1 MIARRRLFQRLSAS
15 LAGVLGRLRRDER
28 GAIAVQF
35 AFLAL
40 PIAILAFGLIDMN
53 RISLQRR
60 QLQDA
65 LDAATLIA
73 ARSTATTDAAL
84 DTVGDAAFLVEMNGL
99 GVTLTA
105 ANSTFRAG
113 TGNRVIGT
121 VSVTIKPIITN
132 LWTRTDPTITATS
145 DVLRSVNKLE
155 VALVLDNTGSMA
167 SNLGSGGTKIDALID
182 ASKDLVDT
190 LYAAAA
196 RASEADA
203 VKIAVVPFSMTV
215 NVGSAYKTATWLT
228 GTLPADYGSDV
239 FATRSDRFAL
249 HTAMG
254 TTWTGCVESR
264 PDPYDISDAAPSSST
279 PATMFVPYFAPD
291 EPDYSYR
298 IYKYSSGATTQTN
311 YNSYTANDYATDYA
325 ANPNAYGTPTDWFTR
340 QGVVAKYTSSSLR
353 SGATAFDSGPNEG
366 CGITSV
372 LRMTNVRTNAGATT
386 VKSKLD
392 QMVATGNTNVAMGT
406 VWGWHM
412 VSPNAPFADGSA
424 YGTANVS
431 KVLVLLTDG
440 DNVMSESSNDNDS
453 TYSGYGYVW
462 QKRLKNASN
471 VALDVGSTANQR
483 RDAMDSRQT
492 KTCAAA
498 RARAVIIYSI
508 GVGVSTHSKAI
519 LQGCASTADKY
530 YDVTDSAQLAA
541 VFDSIAGSIL
551 QPKLAAMVPDLAEV
565 WVKGRIATFSGQFHA
580 GAAGGIHQR

>member
-15 LAGVLGRLRRDER
+15 LAGVLGRLRRDDR

-167 SNLGSGGTKIDALID
+167 SNLGSGGKKIDALID
-182 ASKDLVDT
+182 ASKELVDT

-196 RASEADA
+196 RASETDA

-215 NVGSAYKTATWLT
+215 NVGNAYKNATWLT
-228 GTLPADYGSDV
+228 GTLPADYGGDV

-249 HTAMG
+249 HTAMR
-254 TTWTGCVESR
+254 TSWTGCVESR
-264 PDPYDISDAAPSSST
+264 PDPYDISDAGPSPST

-298 IYKYSSGATTQTN
+298 IYKYSSGSTTQTN

-353 SGATAFDSGPNEG
+353 GGATAFDSGPNEG

-372 LRMTNVRTNAGATT
+372 LRMTNVRTSAGATT
-386 VKSKLD
+386 VKDKLD
-392 QMVATGNTNVAMGT
+392 QMVATGNTNVAMGV

-440 DNVMSESSNDNDS
+440 DNVMSESNNSNDS

-498 RARAVIIYSI
+498 RARGVIIYSI
-508 GVGVSTHSKAI
+508 GVGVSTHSKAV
-519 LQGCASTADKY
+519 LQSCASTSDKY

-541 VFDSIAGSIL
+541 VFDSIAGSIQNL
-551 QPKLAAMVPDLAEV
+551 
-565 WVKGRIATFSGQFHA
+565 RIAK
-580 GAAGGIHQR
+580 

>member
-15 LAGVLGRLRRDER
+15 LAGLLGRLRRDER

-105 ANSTFRAG
+105 ANSTFKAG

-167 SNLGSGGTKIDALID
+167 STLGSGGTKIDALID
-182 ASKDLVDT
+182 ASKSLVDT

-215 NVGSAYKTATWLT
+215 NVGSAYKNAAWLT
-228 GTLPADYGSDV
+228 GTLPAEYGSDV
-239 FATRSDRFAL
+239 FATRSNRFAL

-254 TTWTGCVESR
+254 TSWTGCVESR
-264 PDPYDISDAAPSSST
+264 PDPYDIADTAPSSST

-298 IYKYSSGATTQTN
+298 IYKYSSGSTTQTN
-311 YNSYTANDYATDYA
+311 YNYYTANDYATDYA

-340 QGVVAKYTSSSLR
+340 QGVLAKYTSSSLR
-353 SGATAFDSGPNEG
+353 GGATAFDSGPNEG

-372 LRMTNVRTNAGATT
+372 LRMTNVRTSAGATT
-386 VKSKLD
+386 VKDKLD
-392 QMVATGNTNVAMGT
+392 QMVATGNTNVAMGV

-440 DNVMSESSNDNDS
+440 DNVMSESNNDNDS

-492 KTCAAA
+492 KACAAA
-498 RARAVIIYSI
+498 RARGVVIYSI
-508 GVGVSTHSKAI
+508 GVGVSTHSKAV
-519 LQGCASTADKY
+519 LQGCASTSDKY

-541 VFDSIAGSIL
+541 VFDSIAGSIQNL
-551 QPKLAAMVPDLAEV
+551 
-565 WVKGRIATFSGQFHA
+565 RIAK
-580 GAAGGIHQR
+580 

>member
-1 MIARRRLFQRLSAS
+1 MTAPRRPLGRPLERLCAG
-15 LAGVLGRLRRDER
+15 LAGVAGHLRRDER

-40 PIAILAFGLIDMN
+40 PITILAFGLLDMN
-53 RISLQRR
+53 RISVQRR

-84 DTVGDAAFLVEMNGL
+84 DTTGDAAFLAEMTGL

-105 ANSTFRAG
+105 ANSTFKAG

-121 VSVTIKPIITN
+121 VSVGIKPIISN
-132 LWTRTDPTITATS
+132 LWSKTDPVVTATS
-145 DVLRSVNKLE
+145 EVVRSVNKLE
-155 VALVLDNTGSMA
+155 VALVLDNTGSMG

-196 RASEADA
+196 RASETDA

-215 NVGSAYKTATWLT
+215 NVGSTYSSATSWIT
-228 GTLPADYGSDV
+228 GTMPAPAYYGGPDIFNTSQN
-239 FATRSDRFAL
+239 RFTML
-249 HTAMG
+249 TQ
-254 TTWTGCVESR
+254 TGLSWAGCIESR
-264 PDPYDISDAAPSSST
+264 PDPYDISDAAPSTST
-279 PATMFVPYFAPD
+279 PASMFIPYFAPD
-291 EPDYSYR
+291 EPDANTVVSGSGWWGNTY
-298 IYKYSSGATTQTN
+298 YSS
-311 YNSYTANDYATDYA
+311 YNNWITDDKSSSGVWLTRQGEPNKYA
-325 ANPNAYGTPTDWFTR
+325 ANNKSKVTYEAKTGTDYGPNA
-340 QGVVAKYTSSSLR
+340 
-353 SGATAFDSGPNEG
+353 G

-372 LRMTNVRTNAGATT
+372 LRMTNVRTSAGATT

-392 QMVATGNTNVAMGT
+392 QMVATGNTNVAMGM

-431 KVLVLLTDG
+431 KVIVLLTDG
-440 DNVMSESSNDNDS
+440 DNVMGETSNPNDS
-453 TYSGYGYVW
+453 TYSGYGYIW

-471 VALDVGSTANQR
+471 VALDVGATGDDR

-498 RARAVIIYSI
+498 RAKGVIIYSI
-508 GVGVSTHSKAI
+508 GVGVSTHSKTV
-519 LQGCASTADKY
+519 LQGCASTSDKY

-541 VFDSIAGSIL
+541 VFDAIAGSIQNL
-551 QPKLAAMVPDLAEV
+551 
-565 WVKGRIATFSGQFHA
+565 RIAK
-580 GAAGGIHQR
+580 